1 MKKTSKPPKPA
12 VRSSKLLGDGDA
24 LGTEL
29 MPCPLCA
36 GKPYDKGY
44 GISCEG
50 CGLWLGDGTQA
61 YRLGGYKRLW
71 NRRAQD
77 ASSPT
82 AELTSGTGAAQPKKD

>member
-1 MKKTSKPPKPA
+1 MPKTSKPLKPA
-12 VRSSKLLGDGDA
+12 GRSSKLVGDGNER
-24 LGTEL
+24 GTEL

-50 CGLWLGDGTQA
+50 CGLWLGDGSQA

-71 NRRAQD
+71 NRRAQN
-77 ASSPT
+77 ASSPI
-82 AELTSGTGAAQPKKD
+82 AEFRNGGTGCADCK